1 MPWWQKGVGDL
12 TKRQLEAYR
21 SNERLIE
28 RNREKIES
36 EELKDIPIVY
46 GKVKSSMKEF
56 PYIETH
62 TQVQMDQ
69 PDEKDKSKKRISKWK
84 KEIDEAEKKNE
95 EVRYFINGI
104 EDIRDS
110 KILKL
115 RYVDGCK
122 VAEIGKIFGYTK
134 GRVSQIIS
142 HYTKD

>member
-1 MPWWQKGVGDL
+1 M

-36 EELKDIPIVY
+36 EKLKDIPTVY

-69 PDEKDKSKKRISKWK
+69 PDEKDKSIQRICKWK
-84 KEIDEAEKKNE
+84 KEIEEAEKSNE
-95 EVRYFINGI
+95 EVRCFIKGI

-115 RYVDGCK
+115 RYIDGCK
-122 VAEIGKIFGYTK
+122 VIEIGKIFGYTK

>member
-1 MPWWQKGVGDL
+1 MERSRKL
-12 TKRQLEAYR
+12 TKRQLEAYK

-36 EELKDIPIVY
+36 EEQREIPVVS
-46 GKVKSSMKEF
+46 GKVRSSMSEH
-56 PYIETH
+56 PYIETYAV
-62 TQVQMDQ
+62 VQMEE
-69 PDEKDKSKKRISKWK
+69 PSEADKSMQRIHKWQ
-84 KEIDEAEKKNE
+84 KEIEEAERSNE
-95 EVRYFINGI
+95 EVRCFIKSI

-115 RYVDGCK
+115 RYIDGCK
-122 VAEIGKIFGYTK
+122 VTEIGKIFGYTK

>member
-1 MPWWQKGVGDL
+1 MNL

-36 EELKDIPIVY
+36 EKLKDIPTVY

-62 TQVQMDQ
+62 AQVQMDQ
-69 PDEKDKSKKRISKWK
+69 PDEKDKSIQRICKWE
-84 KEIDEAEKKNE
+84 KEIEEAEKSNE
-95 EVRYFINGI
+95 EVRCFIKGI

-115 RYVDGCK
+115 RYIDGCK
-122 VAEIGKIFGYTK
+122 VIEIGKIFGYTK

>member
-1 MPWWQKGVGDL
+1 MERSRKL
-12 TKRQLEAYR
+12 TKRQLEAYK

-36 EELKDIPIVY
+36 EEQREILVVS
-46 GKVKSSMKEF
+46 GKVRSSMSEH

-62 TQVQMDQ
+62 AVVQMEE
-69 PDEKDKSKKRISKWK
+69 PSEADKSMQRIHKWK
-84 KEIDEAEKKNE
+84 KEIEEAERSNE
-95 EVRYFINGI
+95 EVRCFIKSI

-115 RYVDGCK
+115 RYIDGCK
-122 VAEIGKIFGYTK
+122 VTEIGKIFGYTK

>member
-1 MPWWQKGVGDL
+1 M
-12 TKRQLEAYR
+12 TKRQLEAYK

-36 EELKDIPIVY
+36 EEQREILVVS
-46 GKVKSSMKEF
+46 GKVRSSMSEH

-62 TQVQMDQ
+62 AVVQMEE
-69 PDEKDKSKKRISKWK
+69 PSEADKSMQRIHKWK
-84 KEIDEAEKKNE
+84 KEIEEAERSNE
-95 EVRYFINGI
+95 EVRCFIKSI

-115 RYVDGCK
+115 RYIDGCK
-122 VAEIGKIFGYTK
+122 VTEIGKIFGYTK

>member
-1 MPWWQKGVGDL
+1 M
-12 TKRQLEAYR
+12 TKRQLEAYK

-36 EELKDIPIVY
+36 EEQREIPVVS
-46 GKVKSSMKEF
+46 GKVRSSMSEH

-62 TQVQMDQ
+62 AVVQMEE
-69 PDEKDKSKKRISKWK
+69 PSEADKSMQRIHKWQ
-84 KEIDEAEKKNE
+84 KEIEEAERSNE
-95 EVRYFINGI
+95 EVRCFIKSI

-115 RYVDGCK
+115 RYIDGCK
-122 VAEIGKIFGYTK
+122 VTEIGKIFGYTK